1 MPAAGSPLGLERVLS
16 IPCRAGEMGTQSGL
30 WALTT
35 GDPVRGGR
43 DVSDGHPLGPASPL
57 L

>member
-16 IPCRAGEMGTQSGL
+16 IPCRAGEMKTQSGL